1 MKKLKKYAIFFLC
14 IIVIFLISINILVT
28 VYYNTLSNR
37 VENLTSLKSKIIVL
51 DNFKTTIVNLGHSQ
65 KFYLLSSNES
75 YKTKY
80 NNYLNDAFTSINKL
94 AEENAISDSEKET
107 LTNMLV
113 EYNDINLSLL
123 NGKIQ
128 LPLTAGMQT
137 YLSKSNEIQINVL
150 HEISNAIA
158 DNSDT
163 TSKNHDSIATSIN
176 SQKNIIQILS
186 SIISVIIGGPVYSLY
201 KKYKNGE
208 LQLDEIINILDK
220 EKIKVDNYSN
230 IIIFTSLLNNHNKE
244 MKKQWIEVKEKVEL
258 LQKNIND
265 LKLKALECSSCPDK
279 KFFNEIQSMEVQLLE
294 IKLIIKQL
302 PDYHEFI
309 VGLTD
314 SILNN
319 KKD

>member
-128 LPLTAGMQT
+128 LPLTAEMQT

-176 SQKNIIQILS
+176 SQK
-186 SIISVIIGGPVYSLY
+186 
-201 KKYKNGE
+201 KY
-208 LQLDEIINILDK
+208 
-220 EKIKVDNYSN
+220 YSN
-230 IIIFTSLLNNHNKE
+230 S
-244 MKKQWIEVKEKVEL
+244 
-258 LQKNIND
+258 
-265 LKLKALECSSCPDK
+265 
-279 KFFNEIQSMEVQLLE
+279 
-294 IKLIIKQL
+294 
-302 PDYHEFI
+302 
-309 VGLTD
+309 
-314 SILNN
+314 
-319 KKD
+319 